1 MKTSPDLL
9 LRVSETTGQLTAP
22 VFRTRL
28 ADRPATRVA
37 KPSVSSPVIF
47 TTGSPTSNSPLK
59 DFLDS
64 PATRREAQYQRQI
77 EQRNQQNRH
86 LRTQLEGEKTEKQFA
101 LEELNRV
108 QEERL
113 RLQQELAVTKQAA
126 REQLARAEKER
137 DQGHESDLQTRFHA
151 NLDQL
156 RDEIKY
162 RESVE
167 RDLAEAREENE
178 KLSARFNTLGQKLN
192 EATDDKHRVEI
203 SLEDMRHNLTE
214 AQEERTV
221 LGENLAEAQTQIE
234 ELMQLNVTG
243 GSGGLARR
251 QSLAPSLATFHTA
264 DMTNVSIDGDDSV
277 GVMGT
282 SNFMEE
288 DMGDVAKQQWE
299 ERLERVELERN
310 RVEMELAVEKEM
322 KERLQ
327 VEFTQENETRMG
339 METKLAEETF
349 SKQELQKKLQCEKAE
364 KDQWEIAHNQEMEER
379 AKLAKQL
386 QEEVDAKKNLED
398 QLAAELQV
406 REKLTEEV
414 MQEKVGK
421 EDVEKN
427 LREQKENTFKIEEL
441 LGQEISALREEL
453 QNQKLTAEDARQQ
466 AEERIGMKIQEIG
479 QLGIRLKEESSL
491 NAKKIEE
498 GKVLLAELE
507 EMRANEVQLR
517 NQVTAREEQVAGASG
532 KLLELEGI
540 IQEERKKQDGLEAEL
555 ANVKRYKAEMIER
568 QEQMSDSHLKLESKL
583 QEEQEAKAQILSE
596 NLQLEEAKTTLAR
609 EAEEQKTQL
618 EMQLSQV

>member
-37 KPSVSSPVIF
+37 KPNVSSPVIF

-386 QEEVDAKKNLED
+386 QEEVNAKKNLED

-466 AEERIGMKIQEIG
+466 AEEMIGMKIQEIG

>member
-1 MKTSPDLL
+1 M
-9 LRVSETTGQLTAP
+9 SETTGQLTAP

-414 MQEKVGK
+414 MQEKIGK

>member
-37 KPSVSSPVIF
+37 KPNVSSPVIF

-339 METKLAEETF
+339 MENKLAEETF

-364 KDQWEIAHNQEMEER
+364 KDQWEIAHNQEMKER

-398 QLAAELQV
+398 QLAAELQL

-596 NLQLEEAKTTLAR
+596 NLQLEEAKATLAR

>member
-37 KPSVSSPVIF
+37 KPNVSSPVIF

-386 QEEVDAKKNLED
+386 QEEVNAKKNLED

>member
-37 KPSVSSPVIF
+37 KPNVSSPVIF

-364 KDQWEIAHNQEMEER
+364 KDQWEIAHNQEMKER

-386 QEEVDAKKNLED
+386 QEAREEAEAVRGREAEKEQEVERLRRSCVNLQSRMDEREHKGGVDQQEVQAERARLAGELAAAEGEKEQALGQARARLKEAQDLRKEVSSVIEKKRRVEGEVERLRGHLVSVEEGYTTELVEAEEREAGLRKRVASLED
-398 QLAAELQV
+398 QLRVASVSSTEATQSASQASSQLNKALEAAASQRDKLQV
-406 REKLTEEV
+406 GSNR
-414 MQEKVGK
+414 
-421 EDVEKN
+421 
-427 LREQKENTFKIEEL
+427 
-441 LGQEISALREEL
+441 
-453 QNQKLTAEDARQQ
+453 
-466 AEERIGMKIQEIG
+466 
-479 QLGIRLKEESSL
+479 
-491 NAKKIEE
+491 
-498 GKVLLAELE
+498 
-507 EMRANEVQLR
+507 
-517 NQVTAREEQVAGASG
+517 
-532 KLLELEGI
+532 
-540 IQEERKKQDGLEAEL
+540 
-555 ANVKRYKAEMIER
+555 
-568 QEQMSDSHLKLESKL
+568 
-583 QEEQEAKAQILSE
+583 
-596 NLQLEEAKTTLAR
+596 TLWDR
-609 EAEEQKTQL
+609 
-618 EMQLSQV
+618 

>member
-1 MKTSPDLL
+1 M
-9 LRVSETTGQLTAP
+9 
-22 VFRTRL
+22 
-28 ADRPATRVA
+28 
-37 KPSVSSPVIF
+37 
-47 TTGSPTSNSPLK
+47 
-59 DFLDS
+59 
-64 PATRREAQYQRQI
+64 
-77 EQRNQQNRH
+77 
-86 LRTQLEGEKTEKQFA
+86 
-101 LEELNRV
+101 

-398 QLAAELQV
+398 QLAAELQL

-414 MQEKVGK
+414 MQEKIGK

-466 AEERIGMKIQEIG
+466 AEEMIGMKIQEIG

-596 NLQLEEAKTTLAR
+596 NLQLEEAKATLAR

>member
-37 KPSVSSPVIF
+37 KPNVSSPVIF

-491 NAKKIEE
+491 NANKIEE

-540 IQEERKKQDGLEAEL
+540 IQEERKKQDGLGAEL

-596 NLQLEEAKTTLAR
+596 NLQLEEAKATLAR